1 VNTLDVPL
9 GVVPNVTESQLSVD
23 QITGNQDSGLNF
35 TSGTDTF
42 ADVTSGF
49 SFDIDKAQLT
59 TATLSASGIPATTC
73 ALDANGND
81 INCTPTTIDVTV
93 TWTGTGII
101 DRSSFNQLLKLQHG
115 VSVVVLNQH
124 VNGTSRSATTT
135 GTFDGSPI
143 TGFGSGGTL
152 GFANQS
158 QIYLGRTNRAG
169 AVPRAATHLLA
180 GLSACTPTDARSN
193 IRKEGTHEKSTC
205 RAGRRG
211 DGGYLTGLGR
221 GRERRNWPGVQA
233 QGRRADRRRTV
244 DLQHRNQ
251 RYCHFH

>member
-1 VNTLDVPL
+1 MRRVLIGLSATATAFTLLGFAGSASATTGQVIQARGHGPFAVGEWATGPGPTASFTLVDVNTLDVPL

-158 QIYLGRTNRAG
+158 QIYL
-169 AVPRAATHLLA
+169 
-180 GLSACTPTDARSN
+180 C
-193 IRKEGTHEKSTC
+193 
-205 RAGRRG
+205 RG
-211 DGGYLTGLGR
+211 DS
-221 GRERRNWPGVQA
+221 
-233 QGRRADRRRTV
+233 
-244 DLQHRNQ
+244 
-251 RYCHFH
+251 C